1 MTQPFDLEASP
12 LDGVNLIEASAGTG
26 KTYTLAGL
34 YLRLILEKKLDVS
47 QILVVTFTEA
57 ATAELK
63 DRVRKRLTGAADAFA
78 SGVSDDSLIET
89 LIRRSTDS
97 TADRRRLAAAIRD
110 FDEAAIF
117 TIHAF
122 CRRMLVDNAF
132 ESGGRFD
139 TELSTD
145 PTALRRRAAED
156 FWRSHF
162 YTAPEPFVQWVIDQ
176 GYGPDGFMAL
186 LNSGPRGF
194 LSIIPEPEPA
204 PAPEDFKELESTYY
218 KAFDAAAEEWKSA
231 RDAVSAALL
240 DTTVMNQNSYK
251 SASVSTWI
259 AELNHFLNGPRYTLS
274 LPEKIEKFSSAFV
287 KGGVKGK
294 NPPPKHPFFDRVT
307 ELIDAKNALE
317 AAYQQE
323 LIKLIISF
331 FEQAE
336 ASIEAQ
342 KARENIRTFDDLLS
356 DLHRALS
363 DRERGGDALAER
375 IRDRFKAALID
386 EFQDTDPVQ
395 YAIFNRIFHHPE
407 TILFLIGDPK
417 QAIYK
422 FRGAD
427 VFAYMEAQGDADR
440 RYTLGYNYRS
450 EPGLVGAVNTVFSR
464 PAAPFIYPEIPFGP
478 VKAAGIDAQKTLRLE
493 PDRPPLVI
501 WEMVSPDGKKIG
513 KTAAREI
520 INAAVASEIARLVEM
535 GRREAA
541 WIGDRPL
548 EPGDIAVLVRANYEA
563 EQIQAALRPLNVP
576 AVLYSTQSLF
586 ETPEAAELELLLW
599 AMARPGS
606 ETGLRTALATTLM
619 DYTGEAIEA
628 LSRDETEWEAL
639 LLRFRDYHDLW
650 ASRGFMRAFR
660 EVLRREEIL
669 PRLMARPDGE
679 RRCTNLRH
687 LAEVLNTADA
697 VDRPGMDGLVKWL
710 ARQRSGETGRP
721 DEHQLR
727 LESDAEAVKLVTIHR
742 SKGLEYPI
750 VFCPYLWNLPKVD
763 KNSPLFHDPEKG
775 HQLTL
780 DLGSEDK
787 ERHVKWAEQE
797 DLAENLRLFYVALTR
812 ARNRATFVWGWFN
825 KAQAAAPAWVFH
837 PPPDPVDDPVAAIST
852 HFNKL
857 GGDAVGKDIREVARA
872 AEDKLSVVPIPEAEA
887 DPLPPPAADARDLSA
902 RTFTTT
908 VDTAY
913 RVTSFSALATSHR
926 PVFLGDLG
934 EAPAD
939 YDAIDQPRQGEKPE
953 DTPSAEV
960 TVLGDAATEEAPERT
975 IFTFP
980 RGADAGTL
988 IHKILET
995 IDFSG
1000 ERAAIETTVREVLD
1014 AYRLDPGW
1022 VPVLTETIGN
1032 LLHTP
1037 LMPDDQPD
1045 LTLASVSPSERINE
1059 LGFYLPLR
1067 RITPSA
1073 LAPLLDGE
1081 KAERSLTFSPVEGY
1095 LRGFIDLVF
1104 AYQNRFYLVDWKSN
1118 HLGDEV
1124 DAYQESDLNR
1134 AMAEHHYDLQYN
1146 LYALALDRYL
1156 SKRVPEYH
1164 YETHFG
1170 GVAYV
1175 FVRGIDPDRRP
1186 EYGIFRARPEP
1197 ERIEWLRGFVEMEP
1211 ERNHE

>member
-1 MTQPFDLEASP
+1 MTQPFDLKNSP

-34 YLRLILEKKLDVS
+34 YLRLILEKELEVS

-63 DRVRKRLTGAADAFA
+63 DRVRKRLTEAADAFA
-78 SGVSDDSLIET
+78 RGSSDDSLING
-89 LIRRSTDS
+89 LIRRSTDPA
-97 TADRRRLAAAIRD
+97 ADRRRLAAAIRD

-139 TELSTD
+139 TELSAD
-145 PTALRRRAAED
+145 PAALLRQAAED

-162 YTAPEPFVQWVIDQ
+162 YTAPEPFVRWALDQ
-176 GYGPDGFMAL
+176 GYGPAKLMKL
-186 LNSGPRGF
+186 LKSGPRGF
-194 LSIIPEPEPA
+194 LSIIPKPEPEDLA
-204 PAPEDFKELESTYY
+204 EVEAAYY
-218 KAFDAAAEEWKSA
+218 GAFDASAEEWRSA
-231 RDAVSAALL
+231 RDAVSADLL
-240 DTTVMNQNSYK
+240 DTRVMNQRDYK
-251 SASVSTWI
+251 SDSVSKWI
-259 AELNHFLNGPRYTLS
+259 ADLERFFDLPPKPQA
-274 LPEKIEKFSSAFV
+274 LPEKIEKFSSAV
-287 KGGVKGK
+287 VRKGVKGK
-294 NPPPKHPFFDRVT
+294 NPPLKHPFFDRVT

-317 AAYQQE
+317 AAYQRE
-323 LIKLIISF
+323 LIRLITAF

-336 ASIEAQ
+336 ASIDAQ
-342 KARENIRTFDDLLS
+342 KARKNIRTFDDLLS

-363 DRERGGDALAER
+363 DRERGGEALAER
-375 IRDRFKAALID
+375 IRGRFKAALID

-395 YAIFNRIFHHPE
+395 YAIFKRIFHHEE

-427 VFAYMEAQGDADR
+427 VFAYIKAQSDADR

-450 EPGLVGAVNTVFSR
+450 EPGLVSAVNTVFSR
-464 PAAPFIYPEIPFGP
+464 PTAPFIYREIPFGP
-478 VKAAGIDAQKTLRLE
+478 VEAAGIDPQKTLSLE
-493 PDRPPLVI
+493 PARPPLVI
-501 WEMVSPDGKKIG
+501 WEMVSLDGKRINKG
-513 KTAAREI
+513 AAGEA
-520 INAAVASEIARLVEM
+520 INAAVAAEIARLVEM
-535 GRREAA
+535 GRRETAR
-541 WIGDRPL
+541 IGDRPL
-548 EPGDIAVLVRANYEA
+548 EPGDIAVLVRTNKQA

-576 AVLYSTQSLF
+576 AVLYSAQSLF
-586 ETPEAAELELLLW
+586 ETPEVAEMERLLW

-606 ETGLRTALATTLM
+606 ETLLRTALATDLM
-619 DYTGEAIEA
+619 GRTGEAIEA

-650 ASRGFMRAFR
+650 ARRGFIRAFR
-660 EVLRREEIL
+660 EVLRSENVL
-669 PRLMARPDGE
+669 PRLMTRPDGE

-697 VDRPGMDGLVKWL
+697 TDRPGMDGLVKWL
-710 ARQRSGETGRP
+710 ARQRSGETGKSE
-721 DEHQLR
+721 EHQLR
-727 LESDAEAVKLVTIHR
+727 LESDARAVKLVTIHR
-742 SKGLEYPI
+742 SKGLEYPV
-750 VFCPYLWNLPKVD
+750 VFCPYLWNLPSVD
-763 KNSPLFHDPEKG
+763 KNAPLFHDPENG

-780 DLGSEDK
+780 DLGSDDK
-787 ERHVKWAEQE
+787 GRHAELAEQE
-797 DLAENLRLFYVALTR
+797 ELAENLRLFYVALTR

-825 KAQAAAPAWVFH
+825 KAHASAPAWVFH
-837 PPPDPVDDPVAAIST
+837 SPPDSADDPVKALSA

-857 GGDAVGKDIREVARA
+857 SSEAVGEDIREVVSDAGGA
-872 AEDKLSVVPIPEAEA
+872 VSVHPLPEAEA
-887 DPLPPPAADARDLSA
+887 DPLPPPAADPRHPSA
-902 RTFTTT
+902 RQFTHT

-913 RVTSFSALATSHR
+913 RVTSFSALTTSHR
-926 PVFLGDLG
+926 PVFLGDLS
-934 EAPAD
+934 EVPAD
-939 YDAIDQPRQGEKPE
+939 YDAVDQPRQDEETE
-953 DTPSAEV
+953 DTPPVEV
-960 TVLGDAATEEAPERT
+960 TVLGDAAAPVVPERT

-988 IHKILET
+988 LHKILET
-995 IDFSG
+995 VDF
-1000 ERAAIETTVREVLD
+1000 RAGRADIEATVQEVLGE
-1014 AYRLDPGW
+1014 YRLDPGW
-1022 VPVLTETIGN
+1022 GPALSETIEN
-1032 LLHTP
+1032 LCHTP

-1045 LTLASVSPSERINE
+1045 LTLAAVSPAERLNE

-1067 RITPSA
+1067 RITPSD
-1073 LAPLLDGE
+1073 LNPILENDG
-1081 KAERSLTFSPVEGY
+1081 AAGRSLTFSPVEGY

-1124 DAYQESDLNR
+1124 DAYRESDLNR
-1134 AMAEHHYDLQYN
+1134 AMAEHHYDFQYH

-1156 SKRVPEYH
+1156 SERVPGYR

-1175 FVRGIDPDRRP
+1175 FLRGIDPDHRP
-1186 EYGIFRARPEP
+1186 EYGIFRDRPDP

-1211 ERNHE
+1211 EP